1 MNKIKNY
8 ITQSGVATRKMIRD
22 SVDQYAMARGLEIS

>member
-22 SVDQYAMARGLEIS
+22 FVDQYAMAKELEIS

>member
-8 ITQSGVATRKMIRD
+8 ITQSGVATLKMIRD
-22 SVDQYAMARGLEIS
+22 AVDQYAMARGLEIS